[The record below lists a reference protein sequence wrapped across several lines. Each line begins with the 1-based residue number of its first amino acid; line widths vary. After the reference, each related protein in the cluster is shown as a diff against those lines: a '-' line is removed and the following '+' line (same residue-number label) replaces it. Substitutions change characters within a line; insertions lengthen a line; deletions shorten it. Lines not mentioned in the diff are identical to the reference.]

1 MSYCALI
8 AVAKLPHVEERP
20 LRLAPDRLETLLEKV
35 PPLPQSILSMVLLD
49 GNATK
54 NEHVEDVAISSRAV
68 TILNLLIHNKL
79 GKDTLAEDATLETQ
93 EELRKMKAMQVV
105 AKQALPSE
113 LEAPPP
119 SEPPPTES
127 QKASDKKTRNWP
139 SHL

>member
-1 MSYCALI
+1 MWGIGCSA
-8 AVAKLPHVEERP
+8 AP
-20 LRLAPDRLETLLEKV
+20 LT
-35 PPLPQSILSMVLLD
+35 ILSHA
-49 GNATK
+49 N
-54 NEHVEDVAISSRAV
+54 VAISSRAV

-127 QKASDKKTRNWP
+127 QKASDKKPRNWP

>member
-1 MSYCALI
+1 M
-8 AVAKLPHVEERP
+8 
-20 LRLAPDRLETLLEKV
+20 
-35 PPLPQSILSMVLLD
+35 
-49 GNATK
+49 
-54 NEHVEDVAISSRAV
+54 EDVAISSRAV